1 MFGKKREW
9 CSRGQIAH
17 RKVLG
22 GGADEVVVMVVMSGT
37 STKVCSMCVGANVL
51 RVGVVGKF
59 QSRCK
64 SVALTIRHLEQEAAS
79 LHN

>member
-1 MFGKKREW
+1 MIVRKKEGAVFPWSNCAQNSTEW
-9 CSRGQIAH
+9 CSRGQIVH

-59 QSRCK
+59 
-64 SVALTIRHLEQEAAS
+64 
-79 LHN
+79 